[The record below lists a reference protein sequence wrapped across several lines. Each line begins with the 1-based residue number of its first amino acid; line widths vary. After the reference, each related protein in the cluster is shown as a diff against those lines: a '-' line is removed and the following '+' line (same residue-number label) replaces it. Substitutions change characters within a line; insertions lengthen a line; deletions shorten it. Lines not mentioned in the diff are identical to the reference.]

1 MQTRIV
7 QGTGVMRWGSS
18 VSDSASLTEAIEH
31 ASEIVLEQLDGR
43 PADLVM
49 TFVSYQHASSFY
61 SVNEL
66 LRQYFDDAVI
76 VGCSGAGVIGG
87 GSEVEHRA
95 GVAIS
100 AASLPGVS
108 ITPFHITQDDLPTP
122 DSPPD
127 SWEDLIGVP
136 AIEDPSLILLPDP
149 LSIEAD
155 RLISGLDYAYPRSP
169 KIGGLA
175 SGGSQDTP
183 HALFLSG
190 KTHRSGVVGVAL
202 AGDIKIDTIVAQGC
216 RPVGEPMVITEC
228 ENNVIRKLGDK
239 TPLEV
244 LKTLFST
251 GDEQD
256 RWLMRRALHIGGVMD
271 RLATSFGAGD
281 FLIRNVMG
289 LDEDSGALI
298 VGEKLQE
305 GQIVQFHLRDA
316 ETAREDLAAV
326 LDRYLEDNPGRDPEA
341 AMIFSCVGRGQHLF
355 RRPNHDTELF
365 EEMVAR
371 VPLTGFFCN
380 GEIGP
385 VGGTTFLH
393 GYTSSFALIGRR
405 STGPES
411 FKSESGHS
419 ESGLDN

>member
-1 MQTRIV
+1 MQTRVV
-7 QGTGVMRWGSS
+7 QGTGVMRWGSA
-18 VSDSASLTEAIEH
+18 VSDSASLTEAIEQ
-31 ASEIVLEQLDGR
+31 ASETVLDQLDGR

-49 TFVSYQHASSFY
+49 TFVSFHHAPSFY

-66 LRQYFDDAVI
+66 LQKYFGDAVI
-76 VGCSGAGVIGG
+76 VGCSGSGVIGG
-87 GSEVEHRA
+87 GNEVERRP
-95 GVAIS
+95 GVAIA

-108 ITPFHITQDDLPTP
+108 ITPFHISQDDLPTP
-122 DSPPD
+122 DSPPGP
-127 SWEDLIGVP
+127 WEDLIGVP
-136 AIEDPSLILLPDP
+136 ATEDPSLILLPDP
-149 LSIEAD
+149 LSVEAD
-155 RLISGLDYAYPRSP
+155 RLITGLDYAYPKSP

-175 SGGSQDTP
+175 SGGSQETP
-183 HALFLSG
+183 HALFIAG
-190 KTHRSGVVGVAL
+190 KTHRSGAVGVAL
-202 AGDIKIDTIVAQGC
+202 TGDIEIDTIVAQGC
-216 RPVGEPMVITEC
+216 RPVGEPMVVTEC
-228 ENNVIRKLGDK
+228 ERNVIKRLGDK

-244 LKTLFST
+244 LKDLFSN

-256 RWLMRRALHIGGVMD
+256 RLLMRRALHIGVVMD

-289 LDEDSGALI
+289 LDEDTGALI
-298 VGEKLQE
+298 VGETLQE
-305 GQIVQFHLRDA
+305 GQVVQFHLRDA
-316 ETAREDLAAV
+316 EAAREDLAAV
-326 LDRYLEDNPGRDPEA
+326 LDRYLEDNPDREPA
-341 AMIFSCVGRGQHLF
+341 AALLFSCVGRGQHLF

-405 STGPES
+405 SMRPEP
-411 FKSESGHS
+411 FKPGSP